1 MSDKSNE
8 YGYIGASPT
17 QASGSNTGVFEVND
31 IVDLLALN
39 KWTGQDLGNLELI
52 TTQTASSVTN
62 LDILSI
68 SETTYKIHL
77 LVLSDITVSSN
88 GNGIFLRTYYGGT
101 PTLATSGYKT
111 AGTKIAEDQT
121 VSNLGNP
128 TASMKAIGNVG
139 TDAGQ
144 SGGACIW
151 IYVAGDSAEDTYS
164 NFHNVSFSSG
174 DQTITEYGGSRH
186 DLATNVNGIRILT
199 NGSDTFS
206 GNISLY
212 GYSESV

>member
-1 MSDKSNE
+1 MPL
-8 YGYIGASPT
+8 GASRF
-17 QASGSNTGVFEVND
+17 GLLGGVVE
-31 IVDLLALN
+31 
-39 KWTGQDLGNLELI
+39 DLGKLELI

-68 SETTYKIHL
+68 SETTYNIHL
-77 LVLSDITVSSN
+77 LVLSDITVSVN
-88 GNGIFLRTYYGGT
+88 GNGIFLRTWYGAT
-101 PTLATSGYKT
+101 PTLATSGYNT

-128 TASMKAIGNVG
+128 TTTMKAIGNIG

-144 SGGACIW
+144 SGAASIW
-151 IYVAGDSAEDTYS
+151 LYVAGNSSEDTYS
-164 NFHNVSFSSG
+164 NFHNVSQSSG
-174 DQTITEYGGSRH
+174 DQTITEYGGSRY
-186 DLATNVNGIRILT
+186 DSATDVNGIRILT

-212 GYSESV
+212 GYSESTS

>member
-1 MSDKSNE
+1 MPL
-8 YGYIGASPT
+8 GA
-17 QASGSNTGVFEVND
+17 ARFGLLGGV
-31 IVDLLALN
+31 A
-39 KWTGQDLGNLELI
+39 DLGKLELI
-52 TTQTASSVTN
+52 TTQTASAVTS

-68 SETTYKIHL
+68 SETTYNIHL
-77 LVLSDITVSSN
+77 LVLSDITVSVN
-88 GNGIFLRTYYGGT
+88 GNGVFVRTWYGGT
-101 PTLATSGYKT
+101 PTLATSGYET

-128 TASMKAIGNVG
+128 TGSLKAISNVG

-144 SGGACIW
+144 SGAASICL
-151 IYVAGDSAEDTYS
+151 YAAGIATEDTFT

-174 DQTITEYGGSRH
+174 DQTITEYGGSWH
-186 DLATNVNGIRILT
+186 NLTTNVNGIRILT

-212 GYSESV
+212 GYSESTS